1 MVSCGCLF
9 CDYCYNQILK
19 IKNPFCP
26 NCKNQ
31 IEQNK
36 SLNLKNPNQAKKIS
50 FLFLDPEKEIK
61 KMMKALKYQKIQQK
75 KYINFL
81 ENKIE
86 VLLKENNSLK
96 EIIKVSSMNNNNQ
109 KYNNNIYEK
118 NNKRLNDSFDLKNT
132 IDLSQVKQIK
142 PKYGNYYKRIN
153 NNEKYVNNVNNL
165 NIQNVNES
173 INERNKIK
181 LLNVNIQNPNYGDYS
196 FNNLIMETPINT
208 NNNNNIYRNN
218 Y

>member
-96 EIIKVSSMNNNNQ
+96 EIIKVS
-109 KYNNNIYEK
+109 
-118 NNKRLNDSFDLKNT
+118 
-132 IDLSQVKQIK
+132 
-142 PKYGNYYKRIN
+142 
-153 NNEKYVNNVNNL
+153 
-165 NIQNVNES
+165 
-173 INERNKIK
+173 
-181 LLNVNIQNPNYGDYS
+181 
-196 FNNLIMETPINT
+196 
-208 NNNNNIYRNN
+208 
-218 Y
+218 